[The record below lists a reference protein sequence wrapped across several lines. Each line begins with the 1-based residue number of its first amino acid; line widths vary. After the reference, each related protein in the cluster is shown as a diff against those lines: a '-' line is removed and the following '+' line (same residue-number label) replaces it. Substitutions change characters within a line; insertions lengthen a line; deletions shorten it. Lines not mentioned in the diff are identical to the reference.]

1 MQLYGSIESK
11 GGPTTIRRPRT
22 PSKRR
27 SGNCDSVVTS
37 FVGISELLWSSVRTN
52 RRLLSAR
59 LDASWI
65 VHEPE
70 HVLQGCQ
77 R

>member
-1 MQLYGSIESK
+1 MQLYDSLGSK
-11 GGPTTIRRPRT
+11 GGINNDTPPT

-37 FVGISELLWSSVRTN
+37 FVGISKLLWSSVRTS

-65 VHEPE
+65 VHE
-70 HVLQGCQ
+70 HVLQD
-77 R
+77 